1 MEILNTHMSGAN
13 NPANNGFAGEA
24 TQSEKIA
31 NNQEQGDNAVPLH
44 GQVYSEPRM
53 TSAYFRR
60 WVPFAAARYI
70 PRGAKMAIDK
80 FEKHG
85 YEWTKEFGNEVEKAK
100 LKLEDE
106 KSLKPFD
113 GKPTKLEYFKSK
125 IPLQRWEIGYDV
137 LLGAASLWLTTSF
150 SNQIEGDIKNT
161 FAEAIAY
168 EKGKNPREITKEDLN
183 NSDNKIVQDTMHNF
197 KVKRNWRYFTDTL
210 FFGRLPGLLPS
221 KFLAPLAFIPWGGE
235 IGIGAKAATLFT
247 EMSSKKTTIFE
258 DLIQFIDRKVG
269 HMHGLGE
276 RVTSSDLMDIY
287 QKYTVDRDANGH
299 FKDIT
304 VKEKADAMD
313 WQKAEPIFAR
323 MAELMNHSY
332 KYKHS
337 ANSAEEAQNFL
348 LPKFLYLLGHDM
360 INPYKPEETMA
371 YIEAANSLGMEAVKK
386 LHMSIEHGA
395 DLDVL
400 LTQFGINIDHAFKTV
415 NIPSTYKANVET
427 PAIASSSL
435 AASSMLNTIPSPKIQ
450 DIVSHGR
457 ASNDDLHRL
466 VSGMS

>member
-1 MEILNTHMSGAN
+1 MSGAN

-24 TQSEKIA
+24 TQSEKNS
-31 NNQEQGDNAVPLH
+31 NNQEQTDATSPLH
-44 GQVYSEPRM
+44 SQVYSEPRM

-70 PRGAKMAIDK
+70 PRGAKIAAEGVFKIIDDKKIIEGANRSDKLRKNMWNENKWDFAYDAIL
-80 FEKHG
+80 G
-85 YEWTKEFGNEVEKAK
+85 GCSLLLTKSFA
-100 LKLEDE
+100 D
-106 KSLKPFD
+106 
-113 GKPTKLEYFKSK
+113 
-125 IPLQRWEIGYDV
+125 QV
-137 LLGAASLWLTTSF
+137 L
-150 SNQIEGDIKNT
+150 GDIKNT
-161 FAEAIAY
+161 FAEAVAF
-168 EKGKNPREITKEDLN
+168 ETGKNPHDISKDDLEK
-183 NSDNKIVQDTMHNF
+183 SDNKLVQDTMHNY
-197 KVKRNWRYFTDTL
+197 KTKTNARYMTDAV
-210 FFGRLPGLLPS
+210 FFGRALGFLPVPFASALGYTP
-221 KFLAPLAFIPWGGE
+221 FGGE
-235 IGIGAKAATLFT
+235 LGIGIKALTLFT

-337 ANSAEEAQNFL
+337 ANSSEEAQNFL

-386 LHMSIEHGA
+386 MHMSIEHGA

-400 LTQFGINIDHAFKTV
+400 LSRFGINIDHAFQTI
-415 NIPSTYKANVET
+415 NIPATYKTNIENQAV
-427 PAIASSSL
+427 ASSSL
-435 AASSMLNTIPSPKIQ
+435 AATSMLNTVPSPKIQ
-450 DIVSHGR
+450 DVVSHGR
-457 ASNDDLHRL
+457 ASNDDFHRL
-466 VSGMS
+466 VSGLN